1 MCKNYIY
8 AAAFWKGKSH
18 TAAYS
23 STLFKASL
31 FRVLWRP
38 QALSRE
44 PIFLHRP
51 PNLMFSVTLNTISTH
66 GEKMQDDSA
75 RVLLQNR
82 VVSLVHDPG

>member
-1 MCKNYIY
+1 MLQHFRKANL
-8 AAAFWKGKSH
+8 H
-18 TAAYS
+18 RAAYS

-51 PNLMFSVTLNTISTH
+51 PNLMFSVTLNTIRTH
-66 GEKMQDDSA
+66 GEKMQDDSS
-75 RVLLQNR
+75 RVLPQKR